1 MNKKQIQTLLNIWLK
16 SRGLT
21 LLKVDGIIGP
31 LSKGAT
37 KEFQSAHGLKVD
49 GIPGPLTQY
58 ELMFYKYPSF
68 KKSEFKCK
76 CGGKFCNGYPVRVDE
91 NLLILLQKIRQHFGK
106 PVIINSGIR
115 CEKHNAS
122 KDVKGE
128 PDSQHLYGTAA
139 DFRVVGVKPS
149 EVYSYAHKINPN
161 GGVGSYSTFTHVD
174 TRGKRA
180 RW

>member
-1 MNKKQIQTLLNIWLK
+1 MNKKQIQTLLNVWLK

-58 ELMFYKYPSF
+58 ELMFYKYPNF

-76 CGGKFCNGYPVRVDE
+76 CGKCGGYPVKVDE
-91 NLLILLQKIRQHFGK
+91 NLLILLQKIRGHFGK
-106 PVIINSGIR
+106 ALIVNSGIR
-115 CEKHNAS
+115 CKAHNKA
-122 KDVKGE
+122 VGGAGA
-128 PDSQHLYGTAA
+128 SQHLYGTAA
-139 DFRVVGVKPS
+139 DFKVAGVKPS
-149 EVYSYAHKINPN
+149 EVYSYAHKINPS